1 MVAYQPVAPSG
12 IKRAMKDDHW
22 TELCQQASVEEDP
35 EKLMHLI
42 NEINRL
48 LDDKERRPRPEP
60 PKTEDVK

>member
-35 EKLMHLI
+35 EKLTELI
-42 NEINRL
+42 REINSPLERL
-48 LDDKERRPRPEP
+48 RLERPLPAAI
-60 PKTEDVK
+60 